1 MNSEGVILYIGV
13 DDDGNVDGLK
23 NDYHPLKKKIS
34 DGFEEEIM
42 QSIDKYLK
50 NKNAKEHIKTN
61 YQKKL
66 KKNYVKL
73 I

>member
-1 MNSEGVILYIGV
+1 MNSEGVILFIGV
-13 DDDGNVDGLK
+13 DDDGNVNGLE
-23 NDYHPLKKKIS
+23 NDYHLLKKKNPE
-34 DGFEEEIM
+34 GFEQEIM

-50 NKNAKEHIKTN
+50 NKNAKEHIKIN

-66 KKNYVKL
+66 KKNFVKL